1 LLVAAAGFVLVSPAR
16 ADESSGV
23 HYYVALGD
31 SLAEGYQPNGEVGHG
46 YADQLYA
53 TLKVGDPKLQLENLA
68 CGGETTSSMI
78 SGVMPWGGLGSRYF
92 CGYRSRSAQLAHGSQ
107 LADAIAFLRA
117 HRRFVSLITID
128 VGGNDVGDCVAALDE
143 ACLDAGLVEVRANLQ
158 SIVASLRDAA
168 GPEVPIVGMTYCDP
182 FSVLW
187 FDSPAAGQK
196 VDDLVQIVNTTLDE
210 IYTARRIPVAQ
221 VDDAFAVGTFPD
233 SASNACTWTWMC
245 TASPDIH
252 PNTSG
257 YGVIAQTF
265 GALLSLPYLD
275 DAIVWPY
282 IGPPQISCPQ
292 AYAVFALFEKP
303 PSDPLWKY
311 DLNDDFVICKRWP

>member
-1 LLVAAAGFVLVSPAR
+1 MTAISGKRRLATIGVAVAAALVIAPRAAAAPAATPTAVAR
-16 ADESSGV
+16 ADHASAT

-31 SLAEGYQPNGEVGHG
+31 SLAEGDQPNGDVGQG

-53 TLKVGDPKLQLENLA
+53 SLEADDHTLQLENLA

-92 CGYRSRSAQLAHGSQ
+92 CGYRARSAQLAHGSQ

-128 VGGNDVGDCVAALDE
+128 IGGNDVADCVAMLDQ

-158 SIVASLRDAA
+158 SIVAALRDAA
-168 GPEVPIVGMTYCDP
+168 GPDVPIVAMTYYDP
-182 FSVLW
+182 LSVLW
-187 FDSPAAGQK
+187 FDSQ
-196 VDDLVQIVNTTLDE
+196 
-210 IYTARRIPVAQ
+210 
-221 VDDAFAVGTFPD
+221 
-233 SASNACTWTWMC
+233 MC

-292 AYAVFALFEKP
+292 GYAVFALFEKP
-303 PSDPLWKY
+303 PSAPLWKY